1 MSYII
6 KKDIPIVFIHIP
18 KTAGASVINSFSE
31 PSLVIPNK
39 NTKNKNYH
47 STIKDLEIFSENSN
61 HWKFTVVRN
70 PWHRV
75 VSWYTFRKRILE
87 LSVKRF
93 NKKLPVKKVENN
105 FTKIS
110 TELNYMNK
118 DFNLWL
124 QTYIEQPWDFT
135 WFSLAHDQYT
145 WLEGSSKIDK
155 VFKFETL
162 KQDFE
167 KYFKV
172 NLPHKNKSKNNSFD
186 WRSLY
191 NQKGIDIIK
200 EYYKRDIELFDY
212 SFS

>member
-6 KKDIPIVFIHIP
+6 NKDNPIVFIHIP
-18 KTAGASVINSFSE
+18 KTAGASVINAFRESYTM
-31 PSLVIPNK
+31 IPNK
-39 NTKNKNYH
+39 NTKNKNFH
-47 STIKDLEIFSENSN
+47 STVKDLETFTDNLD

-70 PWHRV
+70 PWHRA

-93 NKKLPVKKVENN
+93 NKNLPVKKVEND
-105 FTKIS
+105 FEKIN
-110 TELNYMNK
+110 TELQFMNTN
-118 DFNLWL
+118 FNIWL
-124 QTYIEQPWDFT
+124 QQYIEQPWDFT
-135 WFSLAHDQYT
+135 WFSLAYDQHT

-167 KYFKV
+167 KYFDIT
-172 NLPHKNKSKNNSFD
+172 LPHKNKSTSNNYD

-191 NQKGIDIIK
+191 NQKGKDIILN
-200 EYYKRDIELFDY
+200 YYKRDIESFDY
-212 SFS
+212 SFN